1 MADGGHAL
9 VVGVDGA
16 CDVPEELPAPRTAD
30 GSETCCDDGF
40 FFVGGDSWPESESA
54 ESESVPDRFLA
65 PLEDADEDDDDDDE
79 PEEAEEDDE
88 PDEEVDEDDNVL
100 WMVVGDGT
108 GGGAVAASSWTSC

>member
-1 MADGGHAL
+1 M
-9 VVGVDGA
+9 
-16 CDVPEELPAPRTAD
+16 PEELPASRTAG
-30 GSETCCDDGF
+30 GSETCCDNVF
-40 FFVGGDSWPESESA
+40 FFVGGDSWRESESA

-65 PLEDADEDDDDDDE
+65 ALEDADEDNDDE
-79 PEEAEEDDE
+79 PEEEEEDDE

>member
-1 MADGGHAL
+1 MCLRSSRRRG
-9 VVGVDGA
+9 
-16 CDVPEELPAPRTAD
+16 LPAAVKPVVT
-30 GSETCCDDGF
+30 TFF

-65 PLEDADEDDDDDDE
+65 ALEDADEDDADE
-79 PEEAEEDDE
+79 PKEEDGDDE

-108 GGGAVAASSWTSC
+108 GDGSVAALSWTSC

>member
-1 MADGGHAL
+1 M
-9 VVGVDGA
+9 
-16 CDVPEELPAPRTAD
+16 PEELPAPRTAG
-30 GSETCCDDGF
+30 GSETCCDDVF

-65 PLEDADEDDDDDDE
+65 ALEDADEDNADD
-79 PEEAEEDDE
+79 PEEEEEEDE

-108 GGGAVAASSWTSC
+108 GDGSVAASSWTSC